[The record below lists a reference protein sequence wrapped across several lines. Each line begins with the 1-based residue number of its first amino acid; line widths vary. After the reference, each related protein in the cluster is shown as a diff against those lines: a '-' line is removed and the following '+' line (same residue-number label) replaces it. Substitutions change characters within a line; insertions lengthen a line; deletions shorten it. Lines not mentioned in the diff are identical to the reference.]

1 MHGLTEICL
10 RFACMHVLQPS
21 SYLSQVATWILI
33 NIRPGSYQDGSK
45 RSGSYL
51 VDLYDMVAT
60 RLRPGS
66 YLVQFGA
73 NPVAPSAR

>member
-1 MHGLTEICL
+1 MTQA
-10 RFACMHVLQPS
+10 ACMHVLQPS

-33 NIRPGSYQDGSK
+33 NIRPGSYQVGSK

-51 VDLYDMVAT
+51 VDLYDMVAI

-66 YLVQFGA
+66 YLVQIGA

>member
-1 MHGLTEICL
+1 
-10 RFACMHVLQPS
+10 MHVLQPS

-33 NIRPGSYQDGSK
+33 NIRPGSYYQDGSK

-60 RLRPGS
+60 RLRPGTVRN
-66 YLVQFGA
+66 L
-73 NPVAPSAR
+73 P